1 MFININKIHEIQSSW
16 YNWRQ
21 NANTITMTL
30 MAFIFACFT
39 GLMAQVSIAVPWSP
53 VLITFQTFAALMAG
67 ALLGEKY
74 GGLSMILYMVIGIL
88 GVPWFSHGAAGIT
101 AILSASGGYLFGFII
116 AATFTGYVFD
126 HYENARKPLQCFA
139 LMLFANWVL
148 IYIPGL
154 VGLYFYMTST
164 GGATVTL
171 LSLIMAGVVPFL
183 FGDALKVLLATG
195 ISTSIL
201 PKED

>member
-74 GGLSMILYMVIGIL
+74 GGLSMILYMVIGVL
-88 GVPWFSHGAAGIT
+88 GVPWFSHGLSGIAT
-101 AILSASGGYLFGFII
+101 ILSASGGYLFGFII

-164 GGATVTL
+164 GATVTL

-183 FGDALKVLLATG
+183 FGDTLKVLLATG

>member
-53 VLITFQTFAALMAG
+53 VLITFQTFAVLMAG
-67 ALLGEKY
+67 TLLGEKH
-74 GGLSMILYMVIGIL
+74 GGLSMILYLIIGVA
-88 GVPWFSHGAAGIT
+88 GVPWFSDANSGIS
-101 AILSASGGYLFGFII
+101 AVLSASGGYLFGFII

-126 HYENARKPLQCFA
+126 NYNNARKPLATMA

-164 GGATVTL
+164 GATVTL

-183 FGDALKVLLATG
+183 FGDTLKVLLATG

>member
-164 GGATVTL
+164 GATVTL
-171 LSLIMAGVVPFL
+171 VKLLIAGVVPFI
-183 FGDALKVLLATG
+183 FGNIFKILLATG